1 MRVKMLRLMCS
12 PEYGNHDVGDEVD
25 LPEQEAAR
33 RIAAGDCVA
42 VDAADKA
49 RLRDRLRGRRGGK
62 ESEPADKPLAKQ
74 TVAHLQA
81 YAAEHD
87 VDLGEAKTKAEILA
101 AIEAAQDDDED
112 G

>member
-12 PEYGNHDVGDEVD
+12 PEHGNHDAGDEVD

-42 VDAADKA
+42 ADAADKP
-49 RLRDRLRGRRGGK
+49 RLRDKLRGRRGGK
-62 ESEPADKPLAKQ
+62 EPEQADKPLAKQ
-74 TVAHLQA
+74 TVAQLQA

-87 VDLGEAKTKAEILA
+87 VDLAGATTKADILA